1 MTTKQP
7 ASALAAQLVVQQL
20 IDNGVEFVTLA
31 PGSRNGPLSLA
42 LVQAEK
48 KGFLSLHVRIDE
60 RSAAYVALGA
70 AIKSGKPTAVLT
82 TSGTAV
88 ANLFPAIVE
97 AKYSSVPLIVLTADR
112 PASGNTPQAAGSPQT
127 P

>member
-1 MTTKQP
+1 MSTKQP

-48 KGFLSLHVRIDE
+48 KRFSFFT
-60 RSAAYVALGA
+60 RS
-70 AIKSGKPTAVLT
+70 
-82 TSGTAV
+82 
-88 ANLFPAIVE
+88 N
-97 AKYSSVPLIVLTADR
+97 R
-112 PASGNTPQAAGSPQT
+112 
-127 P
+127 